1 MKKNMFLAVMLAA
14 PALAFAQQP
23 FSFDTGSA
31 LPALP
36 PAPAASAAVA
46 VQKTAP
52 HPAAPLMGNYRLT
65 QKEAGSCYEELEIVP
80 EEFGNTPLG
89 NNIGVYGLP
98 RGQGLIVSQVLEI
111 NGGLR
116 FDRYENPMQIL
127 PFPFQNTFM
136 GYRPRQADFDGSRL
150 VYKTGELR
158 KIKPFSIKK
167 GGILEVVK
175 DGASLKVSEGTFEG
189 ETVSFTAVCRYARVN

>member
-1 MKKNMFLAVMLAA
+1 MKKNIFLAFMFAV
-14 PALAFAQQP
+14 PALAFAQTP
-23 FSFDTGSA
+23 FSFDSNSA
-31 LPALP
+31 LPAMP
-36 PAPAASAAVA
+36 PAPAVPAAVA
-46 VQKTAP
+46 VQKAAP

-65 QKEAGSCYEELEIVP
+65 HKEAGSCYEELEIVP

-89 NNIGVYGLP
+89 NNIGIYGLP

-116 FDRYENPMQIL
+116 FDRYENPMVIL
-127 PFPFQNTFM
+127 PFQSGFM
-136 GYRPRQADFDGSRL
+136 GYRPRQADFDGSKL

-167 GGILEVVK
+167 GEILEVVK
-175 DGASLKVSEGTFEG
+175 DGASLKISEGTFEA
-189 ETVSFTAVCRYARVN
+189 EKVSFTAVCRYARVN